1 MLIETKVC
9 YKVQTIRWRLTQ
21 KITFPKARRKI
32 TNGNDINKLNFV
44 RQNNESK
51 KRFILPKKF
60 KSYYIQIG

>member
-1 MLIETKVC
+1 
-9 YKVQTIRWRLTQ
+9 LTQ